1 MSFLNEKNNSSNL
14 TRHYRKGGLSSSSDA
29 LKWISSLRTVSGIRV
44 SYILLS
50 DLLNRSDE
58 GSDNCQL
65 PGDVR
70 YEDLAKVVKEKNVD
84 LISVYGSFADKPV
97 VIGINMNLMEEFITV
112 RKNNKADIDALEREL
127 ALG

>member
-1 MSFLNEKNNSSNL
+1 MSFLNEKGNSSNL
-14 TRHYRKGGLSSSSDA
+14 TRYYRKGGLSSSTDA
-29 LKWISSLRTVSGIRV
+29 LKWISNLRTVSGMRV

-65 PGDVR
+65 PGDVK
-70 YEDLAKVVKEKNVD
+70 YEDFEKAVKEKNVD
-84 LISVYGSFADKPV
+84 LISAYGSFAGKPV
-97 VIGINMNLMEEFITV
+97 VVGININRMEEYITV

-127 ALG
+127 ALV